1 MEPLEASIGYVLDL
15 DLTASDAD
23 ILALFS
29 RSSNSPTSKATGG
42 ENGEEGGRS
51 ALTLKRERALDV
63 DGAKAEWRVAEGLLV
78 IYA

>member
-1 MEPLEASIGYVLDL
+1 MEPLEASIGYALDL

-29 RSSNSPTSKATGG
+29 RSSTSKTTGG
-42 ENGEEGGRS
+42 QNGEESGRS
-51 ALTLKRERALDV
+51 ALTLKRERVLDV
-63 DGAKAEWRVAEGLLV
+63 DGARAEWRVAEGLLV

>member
-1 MEPLEASIGYVLDL
+1 MESLEASVGYALDL
-15 DLTASDAD
+15 DLSASDED
-23 ILALFS
+23 ILTLFS
-29 RSSNSPTSKATGG
+29 RSSTSSTSKATGG
-42 ENGEEGGRS
+42 ENGEESGRS

>member
-1 MEPLEASIGYVLDL
+1 MEPLEASIGYALDL

-29 RSSNSPTSKATGG
+29 RSANSSTSKATGG
-42 ENGEEGGRS
+42 QNGEESGRS
-51 ALTLKRERALDV
+51 VLTLKRERALDV
-63 DGAKAEWRVAEGLLV
+63 DGARAEWRVAEGLLV

>member
-1 MEPLEASIGYVLDL
+1 MEPSKAPVDYVLDL

-29 RSSNSPTSKATGG
+29 RSSNSPTSTPTGG
-42 ENGEEGGRS
+42 ENGEESERS

-63 DGAKAEWRVAEGLLV
+63 DGARAEWRVAEGLLV
-78 IYA
+78 VYA